1 MGREHKYRAWYKPL
15 GVMIESK
22 DLVMIEFEAKFI
34 GAYILIEGKGYN
46 RLRLSDCELMQYT
59 GVHDDGEDEEE
70 ICDSD
75 IVELQYEN
83 ETHICK
89 IKREGCGFMFVADS
103 LPDGF
108 LWMTEVLECD
118 RNYWWVEGTRKVG
131 NIYDNPELIEV

>member
-1 MGREHKYRAWYKPL
+1 MSIVPKYRAWYKPL
-15 GVMIESK
+15 GQMIQPDRLEH
-22 DLVMIEFEAKFI
+22 INFEVKVL
-34 GAYILIEGKGYN
+34 GVYIKMEDRGFHK
-46 RLRLSDCELMQYT
+46 LRMSDFELMQYT
-59 GVHDDGEDEEE
+59 GVHDDGDDEEE
-70 ICDSD
+70 ICDGD

-83 ETHICK
+83 EAHICK

-131 NIYDNPELIEV
+131 NIYENPELIEV